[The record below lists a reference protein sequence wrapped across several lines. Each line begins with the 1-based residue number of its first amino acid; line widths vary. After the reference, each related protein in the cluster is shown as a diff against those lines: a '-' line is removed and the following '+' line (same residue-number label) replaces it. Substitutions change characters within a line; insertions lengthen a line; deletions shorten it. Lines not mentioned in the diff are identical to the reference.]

1 MFPLAN
7 AAPGPAGPVNSPG
20 WLPLD
25 EKTFRRIY
33 LEDVEVEDRI
43 VQNVSETTKDH

>member
-7 AAPGPAGPVNSPG
+7 AYATASGPKNSPG

-33 LEDVEVEDRI
+33 LEDVEVDGRI
-43 VQNVSETTKDH
+43 IQNVSPITKNH